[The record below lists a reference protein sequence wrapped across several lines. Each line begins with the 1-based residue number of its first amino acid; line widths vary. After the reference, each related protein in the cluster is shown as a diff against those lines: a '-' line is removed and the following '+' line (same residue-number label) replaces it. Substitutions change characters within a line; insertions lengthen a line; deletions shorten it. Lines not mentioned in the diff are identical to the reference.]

1 MQREMFLLNDVVVGD
16 HLVAVVGGHLE
27 LVVRVDELLKR
38 GLFRAFLRV
47 SAKHRLRGGDF
58 KDFMSSLSASMVG
71 SRSCCHQTKLRS
83 WPKAASESP
92 G

>member
-1 MQREMFLLNDVVVGD
+1 MFLLNDVVVGD
-16 HLVAVVGGHLE
+16 HLVAVVGEGHLE

-38 GLFRAFLRV
+38 GLFRAFLHV
-47 SAKHRLRGGDF
+47 SAKHMSCGEVIS